1 MKGLQLTKRAFEDEW
16 WKLVQSGLPYVTAY
30 NKLEEWHL
38 KNFGSYRYA
47 SYTSFANTRVKRK
60 KTQ

>member
-1 MKGLQLTKRAFEDEW
+1 MKGLQLTKQGFEDEW

-38 KNFGSYRYA
+38 EQFGEYRYS
-47 SYTSFANTRVKRK
+47 SYNSFAVVRGKSGK
-60 KTQ
+60 K